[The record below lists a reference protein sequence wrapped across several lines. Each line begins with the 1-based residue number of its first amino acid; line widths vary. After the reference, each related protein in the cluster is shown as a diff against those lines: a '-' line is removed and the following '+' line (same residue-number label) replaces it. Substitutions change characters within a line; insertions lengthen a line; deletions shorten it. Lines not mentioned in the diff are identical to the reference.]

1 MHVPFTLAVLAL
13 LTLPL
18 LWLRFRWPMLSRRAR
33 RAVLLVPCAVVALK
47 LLSIVTAWTFSSFV
61 LHTLHFWLL
70 TLSYILLLLLFTR
83 LRPRWLT
90 TTVALILAV
99 PIFSASIF
107 LPLTALFDTAPR
119 VTRPLGGNYLSELS
133 PWATAN
139 GGATGNDLDI
149 YYQPHWLPFLR
160 HRAGGGRL
168 YDEQC
173 NTAAATAQLDPSGKT
188 ATLFCPAR
196 PATGPSA
203 DAPETSHQFL
213 VPLH

>member
-1 MHVPFTLAVLAL
+1 MHVPLTLAVLAL

-18 LWLRFRWPMLSRRAR
+18 LWLRFRWPRLSPRAR
-33 RAVLLVPCAVVALK
+33 RAVILVPCVIVALK
-47 LLSIVTAWTFSSFV
+47 LLSIVTAWTFSSFL

-90 TTVALILAV
+90 TTAALILAV

-107 LPLTALFDTAPR
+107 LPLTALFDTAPHI
-119 VTRPLGGNYLSELS
+119 TRKLDDSYLSELS
-133 PWATAN
+133 PWSTAN

-173 NTAAATAQLDPSGKT
+173 DTAAATAQLDLPDKT
-188 ATLFCPAR
+188 ATIFCPAR
-196 PATGPSA
+196 PSTGPSA
-203 DAPETSHQFL
+203 DAPETPHQFL